1 MLGRWLDKHHSP
13 IGLDLGTHTVRLLQL
28 RRGGGRAGLT
38 VAAAACRTL
47 PADLPASGPERRGA
61 VAALL
66 RTMLRTGGFTGRRV
80 VSCVPAAAIQY
91 KNLRL
96 PRMPADELHAAL
108 TWEASTRLNLGAAD
122 QTMIQF
128 YDAGEVRQGE
138 EMRQEIILMAAPM
151 PTLDEHLALLL
162 ESDLKPLAID
172 GLPSALV
179 RGVGAA
185 GDAGPEA
192 PATVAV
198 DVGHQSTKVVI
209 ARRGEVIF
217 FKLIDIGGDKF
228 DKAVAQKLNLALPD
242 AAELRRR
249 MRQAPAAGA
258 EAEPLFG
265 KTRREGVERAIFEAV
280 RAETGDLAREVGLCL
295 RYYSVTFRGRRPEKV
310 LLAGG
315 ASAEPQLARVLA
327 EDAGLA
333 GEPARPLAGAD
344 SAGRPDLAA
353 SGPDHSAWTV
363 AAGLALRDWASTAGV
378 EPARGVAA

>member
-1 MLGRWLDKHHSP
+1 
-13 IGLDLGTHTVRLLQL
+13 
-28 RRGGGRAGLT
+28 
-38 VAAAACRTL
+38 
-47 PADLPASGPERRGA
+47 
-61 VAALL
+61 
-66 RTMLRTGGFTGRRV
+66 
-80 VSCVPAAAIQY
+80 
-91 KNLRL
+91 
-96 PRMPADELHAAL
+96 
-108 TWEASTRLNLGAAD
+108 
-122 QTMIQF
+122 
-128 YDAGEVRQGE
+128 
-138 EMRQEIILMAAPM
+138 MAAPM

-280 RAETGDLAREVGLCL
+280 RAETGELAREVGLCL
-295 RYYSVTFRGRRPEKV
+295 RYYSVTFHGRRPEAI

-315 ASAEPQLARVLA
+315 GAADPLLARVLA

-333 GEPARPLAGAD
+333 ATPALPLG
-344 SAGRPDLAA
+344 SGVITGSSDLTA
-353 SGPDHSAWTV
+353 SGPHASDWTL
-363 AAGLALRDWASTAGV
+363 AAGLAQYLWA
-378 EPARGVAA
+378 PAAAAALAPMQEAAA